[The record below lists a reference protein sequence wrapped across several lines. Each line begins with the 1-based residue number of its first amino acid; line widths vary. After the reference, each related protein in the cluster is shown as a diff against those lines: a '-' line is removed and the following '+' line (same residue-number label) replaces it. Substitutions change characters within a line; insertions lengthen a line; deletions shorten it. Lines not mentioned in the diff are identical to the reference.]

1 MGVRVR
7 AGAESSSSELGEI
20 SPSVRGKTEIN
31 RWNCVTRKQECEIK
45 KKYRRR
51 GGREGGRNTVSGD

>member
-45 KKYRRR
+45 KNIGGGG
-51 GGREGGRNTVSGD
+51 GGRGAEIL